1 MEGSQRRATP
11 APLHPG
17 SGPKKVVEGSKKGNK
32 INDFTI
38 PSVSYPKNSE
48 KLGLVSEGR
57 NEDNDSLVPPGFPPK
72 FRMEAGCSMD
82 KDGLTLSESLKHNNL
97 DTRTCADIE
106 KLSCQVQNLASSIA
120 ESSVDTLKSERLEA
134 GGSMDEDDLTIS
146 ELFKNY
152 KKDKNVETRTCGDCE
167 KLSAQIQNLTCSIAE
182 SSVDML
188 KSERSMT
195 EDMVNIVLIGGCKA
209 KGNLTN
215 VMGSNARSSDNDMA
229 ANIVDNECARST
241 TLFQKR
247 VSVLK
252 ARVSRLE
259 SIVSVLKENYSGTKV
274 IGKANETKPSS
285 DLVFLKTY

>member
-1 MEGSQRRATP
+1 MHVARSNQSPDIAWEHYIKEIDNARFSVPSRLSEADVS
-11 APLHPG
+11 AKYL
-17 SGPKKVVEGSKKGNK
+17 EWWNE
-32 INDFTI
+32 
-38 PSVSYPKNSE
+38 SVSVLKTEVSYHAKIKESKVHGRITTEGYTGPLTSGFWPKE
-48 KLGLVSEGR
+48 RLVSEGR

-97 DTRTCADIE
+97 DTRTCGDIE
-106 KLSCQVQNLASSIA
+106 KLSCPVQNLASSIA

-134 GGSMDEDDLTIS
+134 GGSMDEDKLTLS

-152 KKDKNVETRTCGDCE
+152 KKDKNVETRTCGDSE

-215 VMGSNARSSDNDMA
+215 VMGVMQEVQIMTWQQTSLTMM
-229 ANIVDNECARST
+229 CK
-241 TLFQKR
+241 QHH
-247 VSVLK
+247 
-252 ARVSRLE
+252 
-259 SIVSVLKENYSGTKV
+259 SIS
-274 IGKANETKPSS
+274 ETGFSA
-285 DLVFLKTY
+285 